1 MDVVSIL
8 VSVACLIIG
17 GVGAYV
23 FFRYGL
29 KSKYENILKEA

>member
-17 GVGAYV
+17 GVGANV
-23 FFRYGL
+23 FFRHGL
-29 KSKYENILKEA
+29 KSKYENLLT